1 MLLET
6 PNVVIVKRLNSIL
19 ASIFNRRV
27 FPGKAVQDLVIKFK
41 AEEVEKLKTLVPQED
56 EKNVQLSQQLEAYQ
70 KQAVVAQDPASV
82 AAIFAKVI
90 PADFILDESFN
101 CNTNNFPVGL
111 DLDPGLT

>member
-1 MLLET
+1 
-6 PNVVIVKRLNSIL
+6 
-19 ASIFNRRV
+19 
-27 FPGKAVQDLVIKFK
+27 
-41 AEEVEKLKTLVPQED
+41 
-56 EKNVQLSQQLEAYQ
+56 VQLSRQLEAYQ